1 MIVKNTDIAE
11 LCRILHASGST
22 IALTNGTFDIVHAGH
37 VRYLN
42 EAAKLADYLIV
53 GINSDSSVKRY
64 KSDKRPIVPQAERLE
79 VIDSLKAVDF
89 AVLFNETTADAL
101 IDKVQPDIYVKGGD
115 YTEETL
121 PETASVKK
129 YGGKLAF
136 IKVVKGCSTT
146 NIIQKVLDVYQK

>member
-22 IALTNGTFDIVHAGH
+22 VALINGTFDIVHAGH

-136 IKVVKGCSTT
+136 IKVVEGCSTT